1 MIKLTRKTQYG
12 IKALLDLS
20 LHEKES
26 PVFLKEI
33 ANRENIPLKYL
44 EQIFISL
51 KIAGFVRRKRGAHGG
66 YQLMK
71 PVEKIKLSKVI
82 QALEG
87 DWNLVECEERES
99 CCSTLNACVIYE
111 VWEKATKALS
121 SVFEATSLK
130 DLLQRYDILGQ
141 KKEELLKMKQKWL
154 H

>member
-1 MIKLTRKTQYG
+1 MIRLSRKTQYG

-20 LHEKES
+20 LHEKDS
-26 PVFLKEI
+26 PVLLKDI

-51 KIAGFVRRKRGAHGG
+51 KIAGFVRSKRGAHGG
-66 YQLMK
+66 YQLLK
-71 PVEKIKLSKVI
+71 PVETIKLSDVI

-130 DLLQRYDILGQ
+130 DLLQRYEILGQ
-141 KKEELLKMKQKWL
+141 KKEELLQMKQKWL
-154 H
+154 S